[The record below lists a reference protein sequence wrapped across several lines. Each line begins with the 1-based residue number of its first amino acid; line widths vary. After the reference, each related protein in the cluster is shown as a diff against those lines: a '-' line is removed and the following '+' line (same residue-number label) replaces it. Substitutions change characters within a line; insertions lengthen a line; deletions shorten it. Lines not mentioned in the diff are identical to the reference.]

1 MNRFVEVR
9 GKKMEVC
16 IMGNGSQT
24 VVIQTGIGCSFYD
37 WFQIAEK
44 LSSNYTVVLFHRPGY
59 GKSELG
65 NEPRT
70 TLQAT
75 KELHELLHILAI
87 RQPIILVG
95 HSYGGLCA
103 QQFAM
108 LHSNQ
113 LKAVILVDS
122 TSMNLHRLDDLDLPV
137 SDKTDS
143 DDMWLQKYRSYSNMD
158 SDSLYAELQSILAN
172 QYSHLS
178 SRKQK
183 QYVDFSTSPLLYKAT
198 TSELSEWKN
207 CAKRMKQLEVTLKT
221 PLVIIGR
228 DPNYSIGEM
237 IQGGMPNE
245 EATKL
250 EEVWQELIQEQLMLS
265 QNSQYILAQNA
276 SHGIE
281 SERPDIIIHAIHSL
295 QEDDIHNVKN
305 SENPRAK

>member
-1 MNRFVEVR
+1 MSNFIEILGR
-9 GKKMEVC
+9 KMEVY
-16 IMGNGSQT
+16 IKGTGSQT
-24 VVIQTGIGCSFYD
+24 IVIQTGMGCSFYD
-37 WFQIAEK
+37 WMPIAEK
-44 LSSNYTVVLFHRPGY
+44 LASNYKVVLFHRPGY
-59 GKSELG
+59 GQSELG
-65 NEPRT
+65 DEART
-70 TLQAT
+70 TLQVT
-75 KELHELLHILAI
+75 KELHELLHVLDI

-113 LKAVILVDS
+113 LKAVVLVDS
-122 TSMNLHRLDDLDLPV
+122 TSMNLHRLDNLDLPI

-143 DDMWLQKYRSYSNMD
+143 DDMWLQKYRSYSTMD
-158 SDSLYAELQSILAN
+158 SDSLHAELQSILIN
-172 QYSHLS
+172 QYGHLS

-198 TSELSEWKN
+198 ASELSEWKT

-221 PLVIIGR
+221 PFIIIGR
-228 DPNYSIGEM
+228 DPNYSIKQM
-237 IQGGMPNE
+237 IQGEMPYE

-265 QNSQYILAQNA
+265 QNSRYILAQNA

-281 SERPDIIIHAIHSL
+281 SDRPDIITDAIHSL
-295 QEDDIHNVKN
+295 QDGDVHDVRNNEN
-305 SENPRAK
+305 SRAK